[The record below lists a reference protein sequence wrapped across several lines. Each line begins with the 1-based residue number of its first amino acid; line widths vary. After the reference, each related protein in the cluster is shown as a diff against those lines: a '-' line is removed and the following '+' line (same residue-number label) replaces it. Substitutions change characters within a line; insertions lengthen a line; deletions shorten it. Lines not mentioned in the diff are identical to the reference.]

1 MHVYIIERVGLGVGR
16 PRVSVLKLRSSF
28 AGGVA
33 RVSVL
38 IASVLIRRG
47 DCNSLFFSLTSFT
60 VGFPRWLR

>member
-38 IASVLIRRG
+38 IA
-47 DCNSLFFSLTSFT
+47 
-60 VGFPRWLR
+60 